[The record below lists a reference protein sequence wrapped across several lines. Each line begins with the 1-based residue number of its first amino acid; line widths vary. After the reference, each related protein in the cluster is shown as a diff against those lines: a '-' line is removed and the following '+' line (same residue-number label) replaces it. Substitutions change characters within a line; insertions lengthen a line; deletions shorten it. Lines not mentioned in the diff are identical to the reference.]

1 MHQVSLRDSRS
12 ARNDQRWIE
21 GVYRDYL
28 NDLAPAATGIFPA
41 LGEVGHRENDQ
52 LLRWF
57 ADRTA
62 HVLTI
67 LYNEEPVGFAMVRRR
82 TPAQTGGTRPAA
94 EAPEATKAA
103 VPVATEFSMAEFFI
117 ARPWRRRGI
126 GAQAVRMLFDRFD
139 GQWLISEHVSNS
151 TAVTFW
157 RRVVTAYTHGKYQ
170 ERIVNGEVQQHFAS
184 GPQRR

>member
-12 ARNDQRWIE
+12 ARNDRRWIE

-28 NDLAPAATGIFPA
+28 NDLAPTATGIFPA
-41 LGEVGHRENDQ
+41 LGEVGHREPDL

-62 HVLTI
+62 QVLTI
-67 LYNEEPVGFAMVRRR
+67 LYNNEPVGFAMVRRR
-82 TPAQTGGTRPAA
+82 SLVQATPAAGAGRAADAAAAGT
-94 EAPEATKAA
+94 
-103 VPVATEFSMAEFFI
+103 TEFSMAEFFV

-126 GAQAVRMLFDRFD
+126 GAQAVRLLFDRFD
-139 GQWLISEHVSNS
+139 GQWRISEHVRN
-151 TAVTFW
+151 TVAVNFW
-157 RRVVTAYTHGKYQ
+157 RRVVAAYTQGKYQ
-170 ERIVNGEVQQHFAS
+170 ERIVDGEVQQRFAS